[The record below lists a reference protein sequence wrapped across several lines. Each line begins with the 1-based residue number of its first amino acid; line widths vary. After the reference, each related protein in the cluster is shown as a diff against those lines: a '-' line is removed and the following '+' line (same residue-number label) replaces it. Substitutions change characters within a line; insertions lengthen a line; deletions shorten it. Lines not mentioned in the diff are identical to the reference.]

1 MFKTASAERNPFSS
15 LILLLLLIFAGA
27 VLFTGIA
34 FAIGI
39 SIYGAETMH
48 QLSEGDSSN
57 LDFIKM
63 IQIISSTGMFV
74 IPALIYA
81 KLQNKDWLGIP

>member
-1 MFKTASAERNPFSS
+1 MFKSASAERNPFSS
-15 LILLLLLIFAGA
+15 LVLLLLLIFAGA

-39 SIYGAETMH
+39 SIYGAETML
-48 QLSEGDSSN
+48 QLSTGDPRN
-57 LDFIKM
+57 LDLIKLV
-63 IQIISSTGMFV
+63 QIISSIGMFV